1 MKIKTLTKRE
11 VEEAPYLIWNAF
23 IELVALTKYQD
34 LAEEQRPAHLVFMY
48 DSEVYNGGHLQYF
61 GNRRMQHLG
70 ETIEALRIMGA
81 ECQRLVLND
90 AAKLFLSRQRSPI
103 LTVEDFSTTAQEGE
117 FSEFD
122 SRIYACAPS
131 LHELLQKYLAL
142 HQSWF
147 VTIA

>member
-1 MKIKTLTKRE
+1 MKIKTLTKRA
-11 VEEAPYLIWNAF
+11 VEGNPCLVWDAF
-23 IELVALTKYQD
+23 VELVALTKYQD
-34 LAEEQRPAHLVFMY
+34 LAKEQRPAHLIFWY

-61 GNRRMQHLG
+61 GNRRMQHLA

-81 ECQRLVLND
+81 ECQRQILND
-90 AAKLFLSRQRSPI
+90 AAELFLSRQRSSI
-103 LTVEDFSTTAQEGE
+103 LTVENFSAAALEGE

-131 LHELLQKYLAL
+131 LYEHLQKHLAL

-147 VTIA
+147 VTIT